1 MSDDQYLIYLIDRA
15 RQVIEG
21 NMKLTLTIPQHEGE
35 ALLRRIRQLESACYR
50 LTEERDRLK
59 SWADRDSDELEKLRA
74 RLATAE
80 ADALERAARVLSRAS
95 DEIRSLKPKADE

>member
-1 MSDDQYLIYLIDRA
+1 MSDDQYLIDRA

-35 ALLRRIRQLESACYR
+35 ALLRRIR
-50 LTEERDRLK
+50 
-59 SWADRDSDELEKLRA
+59 ELED

-80 ADALERAARVLSRAS
+80 ADALERAARVLTRAA
-95 DEIRSLKPKADE
+95 DEIRSLKPKADK